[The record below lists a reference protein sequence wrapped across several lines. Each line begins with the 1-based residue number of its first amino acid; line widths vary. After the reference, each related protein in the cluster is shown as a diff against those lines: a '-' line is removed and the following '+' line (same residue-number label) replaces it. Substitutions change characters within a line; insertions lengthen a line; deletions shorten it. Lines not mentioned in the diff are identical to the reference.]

1 MGLDSTYF
9 TTKMPWAGI
18 CSVTIDGQAV
28 VKIPKFYVRCYTPTS
43 GAFVGKVCREISDC
57 AQTDFHVHP
66 AFVRN
71 GKEVSCFYIGAY
83 EASANGAKACSIAN
97 VAPWVNIT
105 NPAAISACAARNTG
119 AAGSEQYGWHLQN
132 IYERHAISLLM
143 LVELGTPNVQSAI
156 GAGNTA
162 SSAAVATGK
171 TNAVWH
177 GIHEFWGNVWE
188 HTDGFKTDASGIGQ
202 IFSNQ
207 GDGSY
212 VSTSV
217 VPAAG
222 WIKTASEA
230 SGTNFDLKDVFIP
243 AVSDGTEGN
252 GTFGDYCW
260 ESANCVLYTSGSWG
274 DGSQAGAFVFHVY
287 DASSYA
293 DTLLGFRVA
302 KYGD

>member
-1 MGLDSTYF
+1 M
-9 TTKMPWAGI
+9 I
-18 CSVTIDGQAV
+18 
-28 VKIPKFYVRCYTPTS
+28 KIPKFYIKVGTAPA
-43 GAFVGKVCREISDC
+43 GAAQAGKKCWWISDR
-57 AQTDFHVHP
+57 ARAGYHVHP

-71 GKEVSCFYIGAY
+71 GKETACFYIGAY

-97 VAPWVNIT
+97 VAPWVSIA

-143 LVELGTPNVQSAI
+143 LLELGTPNVQSAI
-156 GAGNTA
+156 GAGNTS
-162 SSAAVATGK
+162 SSAAVATGT

-212 VSTSV
+212 VGTNV
-217 VPAAG
+217 VPTNG
-222 WIKTASEA
+222 WIKAVAEA
-230 SGTNFDLKDVFIP
+230 SGTNFDLKDVFVP
-243 AVSDGTEGN
+243 AVADGTEGN
-252 GTFGDYCW
+252 GTFGDYGW
-260 ESANCVLYTSGSWG
+260 ESTNCVLYTSGHWG
-274 DGSQAGAFVFHVY
+274 NGSQAGAFMFYVSY
-287 DASSYA
+287 ASSYA
-293 DTLLGFRVA
+293 YTTFGFRVA

>member
-1 MGLDSTYF
+1 MSVDF
-9 TTKMPWAGI
+9 TKAYPWSGI
-18 CSVTIDGQAV
+18 TAVTIDSQIMI
-28 VKIPKFYVRCYTPTS
+28 KIPKFYVKVGTAPA
-43 GAFVGKVCREISDC
+43 GASQAGKKCWWISDR
-57 AQTDFHVHP
+57 ARTGYHVHP

-83 EASANGAKACSIAN
+83 EASANGAKACSIAS

-132 IYERHAISLLM
+132 IYERHAISVLM

-162 SSAAVATGK
+162 SSAAVATGT

-230 SGTNFDLKDVFIP
+230 SGTNFDLKDVFVP

-252 GTFGDYCW
+252 GTFGDYCR
-260 ESANCVLYTSGSWG
+260 EAANCVLYTSGNW
-274 DGSQAGAFVFHVY
+274 DNGSQAGAFVFSVNI
-287 DASSYA
+287 ASSYA
-293 DTLLGFRVA
+293 NTTLGFRVA